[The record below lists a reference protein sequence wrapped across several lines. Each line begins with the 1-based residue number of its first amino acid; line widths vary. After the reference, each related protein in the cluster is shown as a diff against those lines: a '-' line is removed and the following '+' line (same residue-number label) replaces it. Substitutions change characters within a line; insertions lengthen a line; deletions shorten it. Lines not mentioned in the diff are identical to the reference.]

1 MHNGKS
7 IAPHKSVEA
16 LAAELQSQG
25 LSDLAADVTFGPIAV
40 AARMTTTGNTKDS
53 VVSRTA
59 TTEAKHSLDSSIDD
73 CIEDVLDKSDD
84 DDDTESDDD
93 EDDDDSFDEVLDD
106 DDEDAGEEDSVTEED
121 EDSESIAQSNPISSV
136 ILDPDRT
143 YSKQELQTL
152 RTVANTCIARKHLVP
167 NAKALLKSLD
177 AYESQH

>member
-1 MHNGKS
+1 MHNGKL

-16 LAAELQSQG
+16 LAAELQLQG

-40 AARMTTTGNTKDS
+40 AARMTTTSTTKDS

-59 TTEAKHSLDSSIDD
+59 TTEAKYSSDSSIDD
-73 CIEDVLDKSDD
+73 CIEDVLDESDA
-84 DDDTESDDD
+84 ESDDD
-93 EDDDDSFDEVLDD
+93 EDDDDSFDEVLDG
-106 DDEDAGEEDSVTEED
+106 DEDAGEEDSVTEED

-136 ILDPDRT
+136 ILDPDRI

>member
-40 AARMTTTGNTKDS
+40 AARMTTTGTTKDS

-59 TTEAKHSLDSSIDD
+59 TTEAEAKHSLDSSIDD

-84 DDDTESDDD
+84 DDDDDTEG
-93 EDDDDSFDEVLDD
+93 DDDSFDEVLDG

>member
-40 AARMTTTGNTKDS
+40 AARMTTTSTTKDS
-53 VVSRTA
+53 VISRTA

-73 CIEDVLDKSDD
+73 CIEDVLDESDD
-84 DDDTESDDD
+84 DDDDT
-93 EDDDDSFDEVLDD
+93 EDDDDSFDEVLDG